1 MESKI
6 LVLLSVACRCKG
18 RQLKPLSKYNAVDKL
33 VYREPNL
40 DGGEY
45 DREDSKMFSIR
56 SADIDL
62 PAPPKNSSE
71 AAKADL
77 LAVKRETDKGNFENY
92 AKYDAQFTDKF
103 YTLVQTLGSDITL
116 DEIKSVSREVRGY
129 VHYFKYKFNR
139 PRPFQLGPAIGIE
152 LITQGTSSGD
162 TPAYPSGHTT
172 QSRVLAHWL
181 SDKMPEH
188 RRKFMAL
195 AEEIGL
201 SRIEGG
207 VHYPTDHEAG
217 KQLADTLWQNQS
229 ITEEVLLEGKV
240 EAIINKIKN
249 MPKVKELVNKHYTDV
264 TSLAIALLSLPLI
277 SKLVFGMTGDKLNQ
291 ARMIAQGLT
300 RVVIGEETINE
311 DECQKYTPK
320 QIADLE
326 KFADRLLN
334 KFGIDIEFTR
344 HFADRM
350 NDARNRPC
358 IKISELQ
365 QLFKKM
371 HKAGGKRIK
380 GHGEGQAVV
389 LDLQRDLNLPVV
401 IDLLP
406 DRTFEV
412 RTKTI
417 MRKKNFKTPNKRIM
431 Y

>member
-1 MESKI
+1 MESKL
-6 LVLLSVACRCKG
+6 LVLLSVAKRCKG
-18 RQLKPLSKYNAVDKL
+18 RKLKSLSKYNAVDKL

-45 DREDSKMFSIR
+45 DKEESKMFSI
-56 SADIDL
+56 SAGDIDL
-62 PAPPKNSSE
+62 PTPPKNSSQ
-71 AAKADL
+71 AAKADV
-77 LAVKRETDKGNFENY
+77 LAVKRETNKGNFENY

-116 DEIKSVSREVRGY
+116 DDIKKVSREVRGY

-139 PRPFQLGPAIGIE
+139 PRPGQLAPALGID
-152 LITQGTSSGD
+152 ISVQGTASGT
-162 TPAYPSGHTT
+162 TPAYPSGHST

-195 AEEIGL
+195 AEEIGQ

-207 VHYPTDHEAG
+207 VHYPSDHEAG

-229 ITEEVLLEGKV
+229 ITEEVLLEGKI
-240 EAIINKIKN
+240 ETIINKIKN
-249 MPKVKELVNKHYTDV
+249 MPKVQDLVNRHAGDV
-264 TSLAIALLSLPLI
+264 TALAIAILSIPMI
-277 SKLVFGMTGDKLNQ
+277 SKLVFGLTGDKLTQ
-291 ARMIAQGLT
+291 ARMIAQGLSK
-300 RVVIGEETINE
+300 VVIGEDTINE
-311 DECQKYTPK
+311 DECQQYSRK
-320 QIADLE
+320 QIEDLE

-401 IDLLP
+401 IDMLP
-406 DRTFEV
+406 DGTFEV

-417 MRKKNFKTPNKRIM
+417 MRKKNFRTPDKRIM